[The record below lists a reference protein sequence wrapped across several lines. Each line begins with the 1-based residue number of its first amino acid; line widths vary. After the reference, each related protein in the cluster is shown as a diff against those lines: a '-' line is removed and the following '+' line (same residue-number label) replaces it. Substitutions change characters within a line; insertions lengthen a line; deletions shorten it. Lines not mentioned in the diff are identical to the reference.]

1 MRRVVGARPPDG
13 ADSWGRRIR
22 TPATG
27 ARTRRP
33 TARRSP
39 TAGGADDGT
48 KRPPGRFNPSRP
60 CSGVVEEV
68 PLRRPRSLLGLDLA
82 RLGSGW
88 GAVAGHLVV
97 GGLVL
102 RQGSLEP
109 TSELLGALEI
119 GRRAQHRKALPADL
133 EVLRRDLGLLP
144 PPRELGEVEV
154 GEADLEGHLQACERL
169 ERVPQ

>member
-1 MRRVVGARPPDG
+1 MRRVVGAPTGG

-48 KRPPGRFNPSRP
+48 KRPPGRFNRSRP

-68 PLRRPRSLLGLDLA
+68 PLGRPRSPLGLGLA
-82 RLGSGW
+82 RIGSGW
-88 GAVAGHLVV
+88 RAVAGHLVA
-97 GGLVL
+97 GGFGLHE
-102 RQGSLEP
+102 GSLEP
-109 TSELLGALEI
+109 TGELLGPLEI
-119 GRRAQHRKALPADL
+119 GRCAQRRKALP
-133 EVLRRDLGLLP
+133 
-144 PPRELGEVEV
+144 
-154 GEADLEGHLQACERL
+154 
-169 ERVPQ
+169 